1 MNGKSPVT
9 AEFRLLCVGDMH
21 LGRRPTRITEGVREL
36 GVRVEDL
43 TPAAAWSA
51 TVDWAIANRVDAV
64 ALAGDVVES
73 LEDRFEA
80 YGHLERG
87 VRRLTEQG
95 IHVIGVAG
103 NHDVYALPRLA
114 DRIEHFVLL
123 GRGGKWQTVSLDSA
137 SGARVVLLGWS
148 FPEREFRA
156 NPFDGLTVDVP
167 AGAPVIGLL
176 HCDLDQ
182 TRSAYAPV
190 PRRAFDSAPG
200 NAWLLGHVHKP
211 SDLGGSRPVGYLGS
225 LVGLD
230 PGEPGVHGPWLARIS
245 RDGEVTLEQ
254 QPLAPIRWESQTVS
268 IDGVH
273 EVTSDS
279 AADTLASLIDAGIR
293 ALHERIALTLGNT
306 RVVGCRIHLT
316 GRSEGHRLLAGAAA
330 QLCGVARDR
339 NDVVY
344 FVEKIIDDAGP
355 AHDLEKLSEAKDP
368 PGLLARRILLLQRGG
383 PEADRL
389 VHAATASIRDAAG
402 FAPSDLEEDLAFVN
416 PERAR
421 ELLLRAGVKA
431 LEELLAQ
438 REMNEGSGS

>member
-1 MNGKSPVT
+1 VT

-21 LGRRPTRITEGVREL
+21 LGRRPTRIAEGVRDL
-36 GVRVEDL
+36 GIRVEDL

-51 TVDWAIANRVDAV
+51 TVDWAIANGVDAV

-95 IHVIGVAG
+95 IHVVGVAG
-103 NHDVYALPRLA
+103 NHDVHALPRLA
-114 DRIEHFVLL
+114 DRIEDFVLL

-156 NPFDGLTVDVP
+156 NPLDELTLDVP
-167 AGAPVIGLL
+167 PGAPVVGLL

-182 TRSAYAPV
+182 TRSAYAPI

-211 SDLGGSRPVGYLGS
+211 SDLCGRRPVGYLGS

-230 PGEPGVHGPWLARIS
+230 PGEPGIHGPWLARIS
-245 RDGEVTLEQ
+245 REGEVALEQ
-254 QPLAPIRWESQTVS
+254 QPLAPIRWESQTIS
-268 IDGVH
+268 IDGVR

-279 AADTLASLIDAGIR
+279 AADTLASLIDEGVR
-293 ALHERIALTLGNT
+293 SLHERIAPMLGNA
-306 RVVGCRIHLT
+306 RVVGCRVHLT
-316 GRSEGHRLLAGAAA
+316 GRSGGHRVLAAA
-330 QLCGVARDR
+330 GTELRGEVRDHD
-339 NDVVY
+339 DVVY
-344 FVEKIIDDAGP
+344 FLEKIIDDAGP
-355 AHDLEKLSEAKDP
+355 AHDLEQLSEAKDP

-389 VHAATASIRDAAG
+389 VQAAMAAIRDATG
-402 FAPSDLEEDLAFVN
+402 FVPSDLGEEVVAAVAVG

-421 ELLLRAGVKA
+421 ELLLRAGMKA

-438 REMNEGSGS
+438 REVSEGSRS